1 MRYAAL
7 WLLGAAS
14 AYAPLHH
21 KTPSRIVPRV
31 LASQDTEQTQ
41 SNAPKTLKRVAR
53 QARPTVAIIGR
64 PNVGKSTLVNRLCD
78 AGRGGAIAVDEVG
91 VTRDRVYQRAEW
103 CGRVFDVV
111 DTGGLLFDDEES
123 DQFLAEI
130 REQASLAL
138 RESCAVVVVV
148 DGRTGIVRTCVEI
161 KQQVH
166 YAIEAML
173 SPLRRLPDGVEV
185 HKAHRLSST
194 QVRTDEDIAAFLRKW
209 PSDIET
215 VLAVNKCESPEREP
229 EMVADF
235 WPLGL
240 GEPLPCSAIHG
251 YGVAEVLDA
260 VLPAVDNAIE
270 LRRQQIEQLDA
281 QEAIPRINVALLGR
295 PNVGKSSLMNRFL
308 GPGEQRSI
316 VSDVAGTTRDAVDAE
331 LDVDGAIFRFVDTAG
346 VRRKAR
352 VKDGTETQMVGRALK
367 AAKLA
372 DVVLLVVDATAEIT
386 DQDAML
392 AQRIADDGRACVV
405 LANKWDIYEGKDE
418 GSTREV
424 LKVLRETLT
433 AVSWAEVVFCSAET
447 GQRCLKVYDAVKRAR
462 ESHHHRVSTATLN
475 EVIRDAMLWQPPPA
489 TAAGKNAGKVYFVS
503 QTAVAPPTFVCMCND
518 PKSFPKNYR
527 RFLERKLRESMPFTG
542 TPVRFVFRAR
552 RQREAERDGRK
563 RSR

>member
-1 MRYAAL
+1 MTAL
-7 WLLGAAS
+7 LLLLLTAAS
-14 AYAPLHH
+14 AYAPINRH
-21 KTPSRIVPRV
+21 KGPSRIVPRV

-41 SNAPKTLKRVAR
+41 SNAPKMLKRVAR

-148 DGRTGIVRTCVEI
+148 DGRTGI
-161 KQQVH
+161 
-166 YAIEAML
+166 
-173 SPLRRLPDGVEV
+173 
-185 HKAHRLSST
+185 
-194 QVRTDEDIAAFLRKW
+194 VRTDEDIAAFLRKW

-331 LDVDGAIFRFVDTAG
+331 LDVDGSIFRFVDTAG

-475 EVIRDAMLWQPPPA
+475 EVVRDAMLWQPPPA

-518 PKSFPKNYR
+518 PKAFPKNYR

>member
-1 MRYAAL
+1 M
-7 WLLGAAS
+7 
-14 AYAPLHH
+14 
-21 KTPSRIVPRV
+21 
-31 LASQDTEQTQ
+31 
-41 SNAPKTLKRVAR
+41 
-53 QARPTVAIIGR
+53 
-64 PNVGKSTLVNRLCD
+64 
-78 AGRGGAIAVDEVG
+78 
-91 VTRDRVYQRAEW
+91 
-103 CGRVFDVV
+103 
-111 DTGGLLFDDEES
+111 
-123 DQFLAEI
+123 
-130 REQASLAL
+130 
-138 RESCAVVVVV
+138 
-148 DGRTGIVRTCVEI
+148 
-161 KQQVH
+161 
-166 YAIEAML
+166 
-173 SPLRRLPDGVEV
+173 
-185 HKAHRLSST
+185 
-194 QVRTDEDIAAFLRKW
+194 
-209 PSDIET
+209 
-215 VLAVNKCESPEREP
+215 
-229 EMVADF
+229 
-235 WPLGL
+235 
-240 GEPLPCSAIHG
+240 PCSAIHG

-405 LANKWDIYEGKDE
+405 LANKWDIYEDKNE

-518 PKSFPKNYR
+518 PKAFPKNYR